1 MHRTSRV
8 TLGKVNGR
16 STHFAVQKKKTHQ
29 RSIDFEV
36 CNITNSEQRTL
47 PSVLKLTAV
56 YVLEMEFCIV
66 MSLLPLKSIQS
77 FWFKGT
83 LQNH

>member
-1 MHRTSRV
+1 MVQAH
-8 TLGKVNGR
+8 TL
-16 STHFAVQKKKTHQ
+16 QYKKKKIK
-29 RSIDFEV
+29 RSIDFEI

-47 PSVLKLTAV
+47 PSVLKLAAV

-83 LQNH
+83 LQDH

>member
-8 TLGKVNGR
+8 TLGRVNGR
-16 STHFAVQKKKTHQ
+16 STHFAEKNPKNQKQTIK

-36 CNITNSEQRTL
+36 GNIANSQQRTL
-47 PSVLKLTAV
+47 PSVLKLATV

-66 MSLLPLKSIQS
+66 MSLLPLKSVQS
-77 FWFKGT
+77 V
-83 LQNH
+83 